1 MTGVKGEINIYLEI
15 LTLLI
20 NDKTYRQKSIGIW
33 NI

>member
-15 LTLLI
+15 LTQII
-20 NDKTYRQKSIGIW
+20 NDQTYRQKSIGIW